1 MRKYENKKTNKKLG
15 IIKSLEIIV
24 LIILIISF
32 AVLAYCVYVSFKFD
46 KSTENSSYKATEL
59 STQVGANNVLKENTD
74 ISNTIE
80 KVNSAVV
87 GVAKLRNIGSTIFL
101 SDGVES
107 LGLGTGFIVSDD
119 GYILTN
125 EHVSGSK
132 YSSCYVTLEDGK
144 TYTGSVVWS
153 DNDIDISIV
162 KISAN
167 NLHFLELGDSN
178 NLKIAQSVY
187 AIGNPIGS
195 EFQRTV
201 TAGII
206 SGLNRTIK
214 LEENNNTSYME
225 DLIQTDA
232 TINPGNSGGPL
243 INIDG
248 EVIGINTVKIT
259 SAEGIGFAV
268 PINVAKPII
277 EKYSTTGNFEEPSI
291 GISGYDK
298 NIIPYI
304 DKTFKLDSG
313 VYIEAVTTNSP
324 AASCGLVKGDI
335 ILKIDDRLIY
345 TMNDIKE
352 YIYTKNPGESIKIE
366 YRRGNNTNTVNLTL
380 GKR

>member
-1 MRKYENKKTNKKLG
+1 MDL
-15 IIKSLEIIV
+15 
-24 LIILIISF
+24 
-32 AVLAYCVYVSFKFD
+32 
-46 KSTENSSYKATEL
+46 
-59 STQVGANNVLKENTD
+59 
-74 ISNTIE
+74 
-80 KVNSAVV
+80 
-87 GVAKLRNIGSTIFL
+87 
-101 SDGVES
+101 
-107 LGLGTGFIVSDD
+107 
-119 GYILTN
+119 
-125 EHVSGSK
+125 
-132 YSSCYVTLEDGK
+132 
-144 TYTGSVVWS
+144 
-153 DNDIDISIV
+153 SIV
-162 KISAN
+162 KIK
-167 NLHFLELGDSN
+167 LEGLQAVKLGDSTSV
-178 NLKIAQSVY
+178 KAGQTVY
-187 AIGNPIGS
+187 AIGNPIGY
-195 EFQRTV
+195 EFERTV
-201 TAGII
+201 TSGII
-206 SGLNRTIK
+206 SAKARTLK
-214 LEENNNTSYME
+214 FTENNEEVLMT

-243 INIDG
+243 INTAG
-248 EVIGINTVKIT
+248 EVIGINSLKIDT
-259 SAEGIGFAV
+259 AEGIGFAV